1 MIPLAWIFFA
11 WLGLVVIFGFMA
23 LLTLVTTARYGL
35 SCGWTYLSAG
45 LFLLGSAAI
54 IFLTLSYASSLD
66 LTQALDLS
74 TLF

>member
-11 WLGLVVIFGFMA
+11 WLGLVVIFGIMA

-45 LFLLGSAAI
+45 IFLLGSMAI
-54 IFLTLSYASSLD
+54 IFLTLSYA
-66 LTQALDLS
+66 ANLDLS
-74 TLF
+74 QAFDLSALF